1 MKLTPTF
8 GRIQEAHTTDS
19 SVSAFKTGLKVGDL
33 IKGRVVR
40 VLDQNRS
47 IVNFKGYRLITE
59 MDSPLT
65 RGQGVQARVVSLD
78 EQIRMRFMPLTHET
92 SQFSDQVVTLLT
104 EADLPVNLQTHNLA
118 QMLQQNQIP
127 VTAETFNSF
136 RQYIGQLNP
145 SPDSHQGTAL
155 AGWLLNLPPNS
166 HLYQALQTIYGR
178 RHKLT
183 DSLQQLRSTLAN
195 LTQNS
200 VEDIDDN
207 LVQQILNQAQP
218 LDFSVSDLANH
229 ISKFVNEIGLRYER
243 ELLAASRNS
252 ELLQKILQQQTLKQ
266 SLLLFRIQISQS
278 DQISADSTARILEAV
293 NAVLTQIDVLEL
305 TMNKYL
311 AGRNQ
316 VYFQIPYRASE
327 KEISAEVL
335 GYSPEEDVGLNPEN
349 MRLEMLVETENLGRL
364 KFDLRI
370 LQRQMNCTILAEKQ
384 EYSNFISGEKIAL
397 LERMQALRYDLK
409 DVALKV
415 SDRSE
420 FQIQVVPNISELT
433 GNMGRVD
440 VSA

>member
-1 MKLTPTF
+1 
-8 GRIQEAHTTDS
+8 
-19 SVSAFKTGLKVGDL
+19 
-33 IKGRVVR
+33 
-40 VLDQNRS
+40 
-47 IVNFKGYRLITE
+47 
-59 MDSPLT
+59 
-65 RGQGVQARVVSLD
+65 
-78 EQIRMRFMPLTHET
+78 MPLTHET

-145 SPDSHQGTAL
+145 SPDSHKGTAL

-218 LDFSVSDLANH
+218 LDFSASDLANH
-229 ISKFVNEIGLRYER
+229 ISKFVNEIGLHYER

-305 TMNKYL
+305 TMNQYL

-397 LERMQALRYDLK
+397 LERMQALRYNLK

-433 GNMGRVD
+433 GNMGRID